1 MDHNTPGVAYQSGE
15 THQTHHVTQPIVYY
29 VVYVLLVIFMLL
41 TVGASYVNM
50 GSLNNLVA
58 MTIATIK
65 AVLVVLFFMQVRTGT
80 RLTWVW
86 AAIGFIWLIF
96 LFGTLGDYVTR
107 NWISVTGW

>member
-1 MDHNTPGVAYQSGE
+1 MDQDA
-15 THQTHHVTQPIVYY
+15 THQSHHVTQPSVYY
-29 VVYVLLVIFMLL
+29 TVYVLLVVLMLM

-50 GSLNNLVA
+50 GGALNNIVA

-65 AVLVVLFFMQVRTGT
+65 AALVVLFFMQVKMGT

-86 AAIGFIWLIF
+86 ASIGFIWLIV
-96 LFGTLGDYVTR
+96 LFGTLGDYITR

>member
-1 MDHNTPGVAYQSGE
+1 MDQDA
-15 THQTHHVTQPIVYY
+15 THQSHHVTQPRVYYIVYA
-29 VVYVLLVIFMLL
+29 LLVFFMAL
-41 TVGASYVNM
+41 TIGASYVNM
-50 GSLNNLVA
+50 GGLNNVVA

-65 AVLVVLFFMQVRTGT
+65 AVLVVLFFMQVKMGT

-86 AAIGFIWLIF
+86 ASIGFIWLIF

>member
-1 MDHNTPGVAYQSGE
+1 MDQDA
-15 THQTHHVTQPIVYY
+15 THQSHHVTQPRVYY
-29 VVYVLLVIFMLL
+29 IVYVLLVVLMLM

-50 GSLNNLVA
+50 GGALNNIVA

-65 AVLVVLFFMQVRTGT
+65 AALVVLFFMQVKMGT

-86 AAIGFIWLIF
+86 ASIGFIWLIF
-96 LFGTLGDYVTR
+96 LFGTLGDYITR

>member
-1 MDHNTPGVAYQSGE
+1 MDQEA
-15 THQTHHVTQPIVYY
+15 THQTHHVTQPKVYYIVYG
-29 VVYVLLVIFMLL
+29 LLVVLMFM

-50 GSLNNLVA
+50 GGALNNIVA

-65 AVLVVLFFMQVRTGT
+65 AVLVVLFFMQVKMGT
-80 RLTWVW
+80 RLTWMW

>member
-1 MDHNTPGVAYQSGE
+1 MDQDA
-15 THQTHHVTQPIVYY
+15 THQTHHVTEPRVYYIVYA
-29 VVYVLLVIFMLL
+29 LLVILMLM

-50 GSLNNLVA
+50 GGALNNIVA

-65 AVLVVLFFMQVRTGT
+65 AALVVLFFMQVKMGT

-86 AAIGFIWLIF
+86 ASIGFIWLIF

>member
-1 MDHNTPGVAYQSGE
+1 MDQDA
-15 THQTHHVTQPIVYY
+15 THQSHHVTQPRVYYIVYVML
-29 VVYVLLVIFMLL
+29 VVLMLM

-50 GSLNNLVA
+50 GGAVNNIVA

-65 AVLVVLFFMQVRTGT
+65 AALVVLFFMQVKMGT

-86 AAIGFIWLIF
+86 ASIGFIWLIF
-96 LFGTLGDYVTR
+96 LFGTLGDYITR

>member
-1 MDHNTPGVAYQSGE
+1 MVQDATHQDA
-15 THQTHHVTQPIVYY
+15 THQTHHVTEPKVYFIVYG
-29 VVYVLLVIFMLL
+29 LLVFFMAL
-41 TVGASYVNM
+41 TIGAAQINM
-50 GSLNNLVA
+50 GGSLNNIVA

-65 AVLVVLFFMQVRTGT
+65 AVLVVLFFMQVKMGT

-86 AAIGFIWLIF
+86 ASIGFIWLIF

>member
-1 MDHNTPGVAYQSGE
+1 MDQDA
-15 THQTHHVTQPIVYY
+15 THQTHHITEPKVYY
-29 VVYVLLVIFMLL
+29 IVYVLLVVLMLM

-50 GSLNNLVA
+50 GGAANNIVA

-65 AVLVVLFFMQVRTGT
+65 AALVVLFFMQVKMGT

-86 AAIGFIWLIF
+86 ASIGFIWLIF

-107 NWISVTGW
+107 NWISVRGW